1 MNRAALYAIATLTLA
16 STLACPGGGESA
28 STRLWLDARE
38 GATPVLA
45 LEHPPRF

>member
-1 MNRAALYAIATLTLA
+1 MNRAALVVLALTLT
-16 STLACPGGGESA
+16 ACPGGGESTP
-28 STRLWLDARE
+28 TRLWLDARE

>member
-1 MNRAALYAIATLTLA
+1 MSRVALVAIASLTLA
-16 STLACPGGGESA
+16 ACPGGGES
-28 STRLWLDARE
+28 SPTRLWLDARE

>member
-1 MNRAALYAIATLTLA
+1 MNRAALVVVAALTLA
-16 STLACPGGGESA
+16 TAVACPGGGESA
-28 STRLWLDARE
+28 PTRLWLDARE

>member
-1 MNRAALYAIATLTLA
+1 MNRAALVVLAAVTLA
-16 STLACPGGGESA
+16 ACPGGGESTP
-28 STRLWLDARE
+28 TRLWLDARE